1 MSKIKD
7 RFKNSYEAEFEY
19 DISNR
24 KACSLRCVTCKRWE
38 SRIKN
43 SKIFSSKW
51 LSTSATTIN
60 KVCVKKHVLSSQ
72 HQEAVTLSKKS
83 KLGNVAYKQLV
94 IEKKTPIGQSLKQM
108 CVSDC
113 KSLNVKLNC
122 AY

>member
-19 DISNR
+19 DIRNR
-24 KACSLRCVTCKRWE
+24 KACSLRCVNCKRWE

-60 KVCVKKHVLSSQ
+60 KVCVKNHALSSQ
-72 HQEAVTLSKKS
+72 HQEAVTLSKKG
-83 KLGNVAYKQLV
+83 KLGSVAYKHYWL
-94 IEKKTPIGQSLKQM
+94 IS
-108 CVSDC
+108 
-113 KSLNVKLNC
+113 
-122 AY
+122 